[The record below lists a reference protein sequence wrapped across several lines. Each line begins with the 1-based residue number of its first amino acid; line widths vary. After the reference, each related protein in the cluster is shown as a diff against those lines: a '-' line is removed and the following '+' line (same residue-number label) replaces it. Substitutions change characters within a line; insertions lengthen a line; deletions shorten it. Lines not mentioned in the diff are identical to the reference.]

1 MTTYFS
7 HSSSIP
13 VRSFHHTMMSHF
25 ARQLVP
31 WKKQKIKARFTVLL
45 VLTVM
50 ISLGS
55 RRSVSALGP
64 MLSSSSPM
72 PLSSSFATGVSTTRQ
87 RMAITSS
94 ISDDESSSYTK
105 SYRLDGVGEGS
116 RVDIRTSTGHNLS
129 TDVPRSM
136 GGGDTAPQPV
146 ETLLAA
152 WMGCTQ
158 ATAIFVGRQLQ
169 WNTETT
175 TAVVSTESTTTTTT
189 NRQRPLR
196 VHIQKLHFENIQ
208 AFRDERGAL
217 QLPIIDVPDIPS
229 RIQRITGTIRVELA
243 VAKMPSSRQQR
254 NPPSNSGGIDEVKGD
269 ESPPLRALSES
280 QLQTLRD
287 QTEARCPVANMIIAS
302 GCDVDVEWTNYSIR
316 T

>member
-1 MTTYFS
+1 MT
-7 HSSSIP
+7 
-13 VRSFHHTMMSHF
+13 SHF
-25 ARQLVP
+25 ARQLVA
-31 WKKQKIKARFTVLL
+31 WKTQKIEARFIVRFVLI
-45 VLTVM
+45 VM
-50 ISLGS
+50 MSFLGS
-55 RRSVSALGP
+55 RRSVSAIRP
-64 MLSSSSPM
+64 MLSSSSSMLLP
-72 PLSSSFATGVSTTRQ
+72 SSFATSGSTTRQ
-87 RMAITSS
+87 RMATTSS

-105 SYRLDGVGEGS
+105 AYRLDGVGEGS

-175 TAVVSTESTTTTTT
+175 TAVVSTESVTAAATTTE
-189 NRQRPLR
+189 NRRRPPR

-243 VAKMPSSRQQR
+243 VATTMPSSRRQR
-254 NPPSNSGGIDEVKGD
+254 KPPSKSGGVHEVEGD
-269 ESPPLRALSES
+269 ESHPSLPLLALSES

-287 QTEARCPVANMIIAS
+287 QTEARCPVANMIMAS
-302 GCDVDVEWTNYSIR
+302 GCDVDVEWTNYSVR
-316 T
+316 A